1 MNLLDS
7 LNRPFFV
14 LAPMDDVTE
23 TVFRQTVASCYAPDL
38 FFTEFVNVEGLQ
50 SRGRKHLIH
59 KLKYSKK
66 DKPLIAQIWG
76 KNPENYFKVSKEL
89 VEMGFDGVDYQKT
102 LSDTLKKKAA
112 TLTKGNHFAKQQQ
125 LSAFL
130 IRKGFEQEMVWDAV
144 KRYFER
150 D

>member
-1 MNLLDS
+1 MSINLSILPK
-7 LNRPFFV
+7 PFFV

-66 DKPLIAQIWG
+66 DNLLLRLLMYA
-76 KNPENYFKVSKEL
+76 N
-89 VEMGFDGVDYQKT
+89 T
-102 LSDTLKKKAA
+102 LMY
-112 TLTKGNHFAKQQQ
+112 
-125 LSAFL
+125 
-130 IRKGFEQEMVWDAV
+130 ICIM
-144 KRYFER
+144 
-150 D
+150 